1 MKKNLT
7 MTLLGALAF
16 MAGCTSQPE
25 GVPVTLNVAEKGASV
40 SDHLY
45 CRLGNLCP
53 DGKGK
58 HQIPL
63 KLRQSTVYGK
73 RW

>member
-40 SDHLY
+40 SP
-45 CRLGNLCP
+45 RKTKITPTQAG
-53 DGKGK
+53 
-58 HQIPL
+58 
-63 KLRQSTVYGK
+63 R
-73 RW
+73 